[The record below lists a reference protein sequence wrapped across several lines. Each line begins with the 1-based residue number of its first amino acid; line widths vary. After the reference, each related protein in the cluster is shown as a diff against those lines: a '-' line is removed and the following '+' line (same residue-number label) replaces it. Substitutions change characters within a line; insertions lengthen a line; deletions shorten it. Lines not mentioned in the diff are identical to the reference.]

1 MHLNLRRSRASLLAT
16 VAVVLAVAARG
27 LPNDVYTQIGIVLLI
42 GLASKTAILIVEF
55 AREMRAGGK
64 GIYESALEASRLRF
78 RPVLMTAISFV
89 FGTFPLLVASG
100 AGAASRQAVG
110 TAVFF
115 GMLIAT
121 LLMVIFVPV
130 FFQVFQGIGERYFNE
145 GGVRQEEAPPV
156 TAPES
161 AS

>member
-1 MHLNLRRSRASLLAT
+1 M
-16 VAVVLAVAARG
+16 LAVAARG

-55 AREMRAGGK
+55 GREMRAGGK
-64 GIYESALEASRLRF
+64 EIYDAALEASRLRF

-89 FGTFPLLVASG
+89 FGTLPLLIASG

-110 TAVFF
+110 TAVFG

-121 LLMVIFVPV
+121 ILMVVFVPV
-130 FFQVFQGIGERYFNE
+130 FFQVFQTLGERYFGE
-145 GGVRQEEAPPV
+145 GR
-156 TAPES
+156 APETGS
-161 AS
+161 QTPAVPE